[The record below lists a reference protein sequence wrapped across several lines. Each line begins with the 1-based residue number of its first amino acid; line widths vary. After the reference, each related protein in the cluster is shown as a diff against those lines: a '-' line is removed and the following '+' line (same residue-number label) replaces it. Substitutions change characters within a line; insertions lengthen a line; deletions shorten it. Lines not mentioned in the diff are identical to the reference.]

1 MTPTDLRLPTC
12 GYPTKVTRFVQHWD
26 TYSNENCPNNT
37 QNLPKQIPNFE
48 KYSISPQ
55 KWQQTFK
62 ILPQWQNFA
71 KSGHTGVYV
80 D

>member
-48 KYSISPQ
+48 NTQ
-55 KWQQTFK
+55 
-62 ILPQWQNFA
+62 
-71 KSGHTGVYV
+71 
-80 D
+80 